1 MTGADLIASFKKQPV
16 GFVCGAVC
24 LASGLL
30 LYFRSG
36 VTEELQAAYDQKA
49 TESAKIEANVRSAA
63 NLPEQTAAI
72 QGAARELEA
81 RLMHVG
87 QLAINQQYF
96 YRLESETGVKLLD
109 LRQNPVSAA
118 KLGSKTGAYLGVP
131 YNISIQGTFPQ
142 VIAFL
147 RRLEHG
153 RHFTRFNTVSFAKSV
168 GSEAAADTLTVALN
182 IELLG
187 TP

>member
-1 MTGADLIASFKKQPV
+1 
-16 GFVCGAVC
+16 
-24 LASGLL
+24 
-30 LYFRSG
+30 
-36 VTEELQAAYDQKA
+36 
-49 TESAKIEANVRSAA
+49 
-63 NLPEQTAAI
+63 
-72 QGAARELEA
+72 
-81 RLMHVG
+81 MHVG

-109 LRQNPVSAA
+109 LRQNPVPAA
-118 KLGSKTGAYLGVP
+118 KLGAKNGGYLGVP

-153 RHFTRFNTVSFAKSV
+153 RHFTRFNTVSIAKSV
-168 GSEAAADTLTVALN
+168 GSEATADTLTVALN